1 MPKNHNST
9 LRIKA
14 CVVALLCSTI
24 HATTIDIPA
33 YVRSCSPNVAPSTMI
48 AIIKTESNFNP
59 LAININNKGQ
69 RLSYQAKNLNQATQW
84 VNYLENHNYNF
95 DVGLGQINIKN
106 IKKYGLKAR
115 DLLDPCANLKMA
127 AHILAL
133 NYNGAKQRS
142 STTSEALY
150 KAISAYNTGNYRA
163 GFSNGYVKKVIYNA
177 KYSEILEAQR

>member
-1 MPKNHNST
+1 MQKHHNVGSWI
-9 LRIKA
+9 RVGIF
-14 CVVALLCSTI
+14 LLVYSDL
-24 HATTIDIPA
+24 HATTLDIPT

-69 RLSYQAKNLNQATQW
+69 RLSYQAKDLNQATQW

-106 IKKYGLKAR
+106 IKRYGYKAR

-127 AHILAL
+127 AHILAS

-142 STTSEALY
+142 NTTSEALY
-150 KAISAYNTGNYRA
+150 KAISAYNTGNFRS